1 MALKDETWRHAPAA
15 YPFHATLQSRY
26 GDMDSN
32 AHLNNVAIARLF
44 EESRLRFHMAVR
56 RQVLNVDPRGVMIAH
71 IAIDYV
77 AEGHYPADVLGGV
90 GVARVGTRSYALAMA
105 LFQQDRAMALAECV
119 MVHRNGLP
127 PEVREALAARLV
139 VGSRFAD

>member
-1 MALKDETWRHAPAA
+1 MALKDEAWRHVAAA
-15 YPFHATLQSRY
+15 YPFRTPLQSRY

-44 EESRLRFHMAVR
+44 EESRLRFHMDVR
-56 RQVLNVDPRGVMIAH
+56 HTALDADPRGVMIAH

-77 AEGHYPADVLGGV
+77 AEGQYPADVLAAV

-105 LFQQDRAMALAECV
+105 LFQEERTMALAECV
-119 MVHRNGLP
+119 MVHRAGMAP
-127 PEVREALAARLV
+127 ALRAALELRAV
-139 VGSRFAD
+139 QR